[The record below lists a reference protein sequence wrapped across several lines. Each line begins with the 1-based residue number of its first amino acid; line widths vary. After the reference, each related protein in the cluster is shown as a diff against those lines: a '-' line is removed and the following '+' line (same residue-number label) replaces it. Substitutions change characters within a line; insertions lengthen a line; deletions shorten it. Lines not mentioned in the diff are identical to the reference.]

1 MSGNNLLDGGAGND
15 YLSGGSGQELF
26 IGRIGNDT
34 IKTGAGA
41 DVIAFNAG
49 DGQDIVAASAGQDDV
64 LSLGGG
70 IGYSDLTFRVVG
82 SDLVLDTGA
91 TENLT
96 FKSWYTG
103 STNKSVLTLQVVA
116 EAMAGF
122 DAGSSDPLLNK
133 KVQTFDFAQLVNA
146 FDAARAADPGLTS
159 WALTNGLAQYHLS
172 GSDDAAL
179 GGDLAYQYGKN
190 GTLAGIGFDKAQD
203 VLTSAQF
210 GTQAQTLRPLATLQ
224 DGFVPLS

>member
-1 MSGNNLLDGGAGND
+1 
-15 YLSGGSGQELF
+15 
-26 IGRIGNDT
+26 
-34 IKTGAGA
+34 
-41 DVIAFNAG
+41 
-49 DGQDIVAASAGQDDV
+49 V

-70 IGYSDLTFRVVG
+70 IAYSDLVFRVMG

-91 TENLT
+91 SESLT

-103 STNKSVLTLQVVA
+103 TTNKSVLTLQVVA

-122 DAGSSDPLLNK
+122 NPTGGDPLLDNK
-133 KVQTFDFAQLVNA
+133 IETFNFQGLVNA

-159 WALTNGLAQYHLS
+159 WALTNGLAQFHLS
-172 GSDDAAL
+172 GSDTDAL
-179 GGDLAYQYGKN
+179 GGDLAYQYGEN
-190 GTLAGIGFDKAQD
+190 GTLAGVGFNKAQD
-203 VLTSAQF
+203 VLTGAGF